1 MGRKKAK
8 QSSIISGRAMLV
20 MADAQEELGSGLT
33 SPEKHPGTNDRSEVR
48 AGNVIDNLFKITHF
62 VPYMYLGDDHLE
74 ALREKG
80 DLPEDNGMLLF
91 EPESME
97 EDFRMSAAGG
107 GHVINPVFSGKEE
120 VRVPLFAPS
129 FPKKRTR
136 TFRRGRGRRAKHRSP
151 RKKVIPED
159 GFKVEDYEIFQ
170 KAGKNC
176 LEEMKTAEILDIIKE
191 EKNKVCSP
199 KEVLLGLLEQIED
212 ADMDKIAE
220 TIVLLLQPLQTVLLK
235 LGKKK
240 PPSVGMS
247 LSTILNQISQ
257 LPVPYTQEQEEDDAH
272 GLCQCCVALLT
283 FTKPFVEE
291 VQQSY
296 TNKMV
301 GDMEELRNELLK
313 FPHLE
318 PFPVI
323 QYVRHNV
330 PPNIKSEPDM
340 AVQYVTKIMEK
351 VGAISGHG
359 NHSRTKGLQIF
370 QLYIDIF
377 DVEGKY
383 KLFRCLLEVSH
394 HAGVEGYIIQN
405 IKKQIDLA
413 LKPGNGNL
421 WFSGAAL
428 LPLLRLVLFLPQGP
442 ETDLLQ
448 NLDRIMESLN
458 LLRYLLIR
466 DKEYDNQTGIWTEL
480 YKIEDNFLKPLHTG
494 LNMSKA
500 HYEAELKNTKEN
512 KKHKESKEENPLC
525 TLSVAG
531 EKLPNM
537 TTEMQLQTTR
547 DLAPPGRLYQGRTRK
562 RGNILPGCK
571 RAAPLISI
579 KGHGYGAGKLN
590 PVGVRGPTKGL
601 PGWFLSPG
609 RQHFYHTRKCC
620 RPRNCE
626 HPECFQVQGQHVHP
640 TRKCCWKT
648 ITEHLEHDKRG
659 RFTPFE
665 ELDLGGGRRSL
676 RERSGG
682 GQREKKTEDQ
692 CVSGWNQ
699 L

>member
-1 MGRKKAK
+1 
-8 QSSIISGRAMLV
+8 
-20 MADAQEELGSGLT
+20 MALDQLT
-33 SPEKHPGTNDRSEVR
+33 EMIQRCQ
-48 AGNVIDNLFKITHF
+48 
-62 VPYMYLGDDHLE
+62 
-74 ALREKG
+74 
-80 DLPEDNGMLLF
+80 
-91 EPESME
+91 
-97 EDFRMSAAGG
+97 
-107 GHVINPVFSGKEE
+107 
-120 VRVPLFAPS
+120 
-129 FPKKRTR
+129 
-136 TFRRGRGRRAKHRSP
+136 
-151 RKKVIPED
+151 VIPED

-191 EKNKVCSP
+191 EKNKVIIKCMGWNLLGPLIKIVLKKDKTSLQHCLSMLTHILEVCSP

-313 FPHLE
+313 FC
-318 PFPVI
+318 
-323 QYVRHNV
+323 
-330 PPNIKSEPDM
+330 IKCLSNPLLH
-340 AVQYVTKIMEK
+340 AQLEK
-351 VGAISGHG
+351 VPDVADEMPMRRFATEIVEILCCTGESLPALIFHRLLSKKEEPGFLEEDAKYSKDSLACLSYLIFVQHLG
-359 NHSRTKGLQIF
+359 MDKFPLVFSPEFILHCNMLHIETLMKRKEESVLSKALDLFEKTLLRTNQNSVTVQFLEITCFLSVPQALVQIMTLCPIQHLRTKGLQIF

-537 TTEMQLQTTR
+537 TTEMQLQVLQSAMFTF
-547 DLAPPGRLYQGRTRK
+547 DLIESVLAR
-562 RGNILPGCK
+562 I
-571 RAAPLISI
+571 
-579 KGHGYGAGKLN
+579 
-590 PVGVRGPTKGL
+590 
-601 PGWFLSPG
+601 
-609 RQHFYHTRKCC
+609 
-620 RPRNCE
+620 
-626 HPECFQVQGQHVHP
+626 
-640 TRKCCWKT
+640 
-648 ITEHLEHDKRG
+648 
-659 RFTPFE
+659 E
-665 ELDLGGGRRSL
+665 EII
-676 RERSGG
+676 EVKA
-682 GQREKKTEDQ
+682 KK
-692 CVSGWNQ
+692 
-699 L
+699 